1 MDSRRVMRFLV
12 GFALVAAALPAGT
25 GCSYLPYA
33 APDIGSAV
41 ANPVHNFWFRHK
53 LDVAADDAWRKV
65 VDHCAGRTL
74 SSGYAEGF
82 HTGYVDYVEGGGDGI
97 PPTAPPY
104 CMRCDVLR
112 SPERQQLIIDYYAGY
127 KQGADVAKFE
137 GLRDLVVV
145 PLGRPPQNSSVG
157 ARIDYLPK
165 NDPRQPDPY
174 GPQLPAPP
182 GFNDEPKGLSTFVPN
197 GDRNAPAALAPR
209 ASSIAPQPTELP
221 TPRVAPNPPPAAPNV
236 PAVPP
241 MPTPLTPTPTPPK
254 VALPVPPV
262 TPAPT
267 PLDPNKLP
275 RLQPEPPEAPM
286 PPMPD
291 QQSRLRSSQSPIG
304 NGSPRPMPVVPP
316 AYVPVPIAPPP
327 TVVPVIAMPGEE
339 AEPPAPRPTVAPAVL
354 PNVKPVAE
362 TPITL
367 PELPAAVPAET
378 PVAPSGTPVV
388 GPRARPL
395 VRPLPLP
402 VAEPVEG
409 PVTGTAE
416 GLDDEDDDQPGETR
430 GTTSTRDLDGL
441 RPSAAPSPTE
451 DDDDR

>member
-12 GFALVAAALPAGT
+12 GFALLAAALPAGA

-33 APDIGSAV
+33 GPDIGSAV
-41 ANPVHNFWFRHK
+41 SNPVHNFWFRHK

-82 HTGYVDYVEGGGDGI
+82 HTGYIEYVEGGGDGI

-112 SPERQQLIIDYYAGY
+112 SPDRQQLIIDYYAGY

-145 PLGRPPQNSSVG
+145 PLGRAPQNSSVG
-157 ARIDYLPK
+157 HRIDYLPK

-182 GFNDEPKGLSTFVPN
+182 GFDEPNKGISTFIPS
-197 GDRNAPAALAPR
+197 GDRNAPAALAPK
-209 ASSIAPQPTELP
+209 ASSIAPQPNDLP
-221 TPRVAPNPPPAAPNV
+221 TPRKAPNPPT
-236 PAVPP
+236 AVPDAP
-241 MPTPLTPTPTPPK
+241 IPPRPPALAPRP
-254 VALPVPPV
+254 ALPVPPV
-262 TPAPT
+262 IPAPV

-275 RLQPEPPEAPM
+275 RLVPEPAEAPM

-291 QQSRLRSSQSPIG
+291 TQSRLRTSQSLVG
-304 NGSPRPMPVVPP
+304 NGSPRPMPVLPP

-339 AEPPAPRPTVAPAVL
+339 AEPPPPRPAAGTVVL
-354 PNVKPVAE
+354 PTARPTAE
-362 TPITL
+362 APIAL
-367 PELPAAVPAET
+367 PELPAAT
-378 PVAPSGTPVV
+378 PVENPIPLPTV
-388 GPRARPL
+388 GPIARPL

-409 PVTGTAE
+409 PVAGTAE
-416 GLDDEDDDQPGETR
+416 GLDDDEDDDQPGETR

-441 RPSAAPSPTE
+441 RPPAAPSQTE